1 MTNIAKKDCKLLNIE
16 YECLSFIHLMTENN
30 KKKESLTFQAE
41 VSKLLDLVANSLY
54 SEREIFLRE
63 LISNANDACE
73 KLRYEALSKKDIL
86 QKDTELSINIRVSKK
101 KKIIEIEDNGIG
113 MSRQELIDNLGTIA
127 RSGTGKFIEAMQSKK
142 KNNISA
148 IGQFGVGFY
157 SSYMVADTV
166 DVHSKNAEIED
177 SFLWSSNGKDSY
189 TIEFLKKK
197 SRGTLIKLNIK
208 KDADE
213 FLDSFRL
220 RSIITK
226 YSNYIPFPI
235 YLKDL
240 DSKEKK
246 EKINEGDPLWLKDKK
261 NIKPEDY
268 KQFYNNISFNF
279 DEPLKTIHYNAE
291 GVINYRALLYLPTNQ
306 PMDLFQQDRKNKI
319 KLYVQKVFITD
330 ECEEIIPNWL
340 RFVPGVIDSQDIS
353 LNISREMLQNNPI
366 ISKIKTGI
374 TNKILNELKS
384 LSNKEKDTYIK
395 FWNNF
400 GAVIKEGLYEF
411 NDHHEKILPLLR
423 FESSESENYTSLD
436 DYIAKMKPDQNE
448 IYYFANT
455 DKDHIKNS
463 PQLEAFTANNI
474 PVLFMTDAV
483 DEFWLQNI
491 KNFKDKE
498 FKSIS
503 KGKVDFSKLKK
514 DDKNKSKPESKKNN
528 KINDLINILKNN
540 LKEKISEVIISDRL
554 TKSPIL
560 LVADEGSV
568 DINMEKLM
576 KMHNKSAP
584 DSKKILEINAEHP
597 MIIKISE
604 SLSKYDHNKISNLLL
619 DQANILDGNP
629 LSNASAYMESLTELF
644 IKD

>member
-1 MTNIAKKDCKLLNIE
+1 MSDK
-16 YECLSFIHLMTENN
+16 N
-30 KKKESLTFQAE
+30 KKVENLSFQAE

-86 QKDTELSINIRVSKK
+86 EDDKDLSIHIRVSKK

-113 MSRQELIDNLGTIA
+113 MTKQDLIDNLGTIA
-127 RSGTGKFIEAMQSKK
+127 RSGTGKFIEAMKSKK
-142 KNNISA
+142 DNDIST

-157 SSYMVADTV
+157 SSYMVAESV
-166 DVHSKNAEIED
+166 KVHSKNAESKEGFIWTSEGKNNYSIET
-177 SFLWSSNGKDSY
+177 SA
-189 TIEFLKKK
+189 KK
-197 SRGTLIKLNIK
+197 SRGTLITLNVK
-208 KDADE
+208 KDSDE

-220 RSIITK
+220 KSIITK

-240 DSKEKK
+240 DNKDKE
-246 EKINEGDPLWLKDKK
+246 EKTNEGDPLWLKDKK
-261 NIKPEDY
+261 NIKAEDY

-279 DEPLKTIHYNAE
+279 DDPLKTIHYSAE

-353 LNISREMLQNNPI
+353 LNISREMLQNNPV

-374 TNKILNELKS
+374 TSKILNELKT
-384 LSNKEKDTYIK
+384 LSNKEKDIYLN

-411 NDHHEKILPLLR
+411 NDHHQKILPLLR
-423 FESSESENYTSLD
+423 FETSESKDLISLD
-436 DYIAKMKPDQNE
+436 DYIIKMKADQKE

-455 DKDHIKNS
+455 DKEHIKNS
-463 PQLEAFTANNI
+463 PQLETFTANKI

-491 KNFKDKE
+491 KNFKEKD
-498 FKSIS
+498 FKSIT
-503 KGKVDFSKLKK
+503 KGKIDISNLKDNKKIDIK
-514 DDKNKSKPESKKNN
+514 DKKNN
-528 KINDLINILKNN
+528 KINDLINVIKNELKD
-540 LKEKISEVIISDRL
+540 KISDVIISDRL

-560 LVADEGSV
+560 LVAEESAM

-584 DSKKILEINAEHP
+584 DSKKILEINAKHP

-604 SLSKYDHNKISNLLL
+604 SLKSNDHKKISNLLL
-619 DQANILDGNP
+619 DQANILDGNI
-629 LSNASAYMESLTELF
+629 LSNPSGYMESLTELF
-644 IKD
+644 INNSIKN